1 MANTVREWRY
11 ESVNGS
17 KKDMSVANKSVSKW
31 YKVAGIGMVCGLAL
45 AGCDRSDKDDT
56 EVTDVTEQEAQVS
69 ENAAAT
75 AVSCDDPMVQDRLKS
90 ALKNTFNQQAQT
102 LATSYANDAE
112 IALNGGAVTTKA
124 NGIII
129 DVQNAAVL
137 QATNENGLTT
147 CQASVSMTLPSED
160 LYQASQVQAANN
172 QPSLQTRLANDNIRI
187 NNNMLIDDAFTYV
200 VGTQG
205 GQVRTRIA
213 GQPALLTVVSEVIAS
228 STLQSALEEQRA
240 KRAAQQAESRRESAK
255 STQSNNNASQPR
267 AVTPAAPVRPAQ
279 PAKPP
284 VVNQSN
290 QNSSQSTPKTPSS
303 NPSAAAPSTASPT
316 PAAPEAPKATPKDE
330 SIDMVII
337 EDKNATY

>member
-1 MANTVREWRY
+1 
-11 ESVNGS
+11 
-17 KKDMSVANKSVSKW
+17 MSVANKNVSKW

-45 AGCDRSDKDDT
+45 AGCDRSEKEDAET
-56 EVTDVTEQEAQVS
+56 VEVTEQEAQVS
-69 ENAAAT
+69 ENTAAT
-75 AVSCDDPMVQDRLKS
+75 VVSCDDPMVQDRLKS
-90 ALKNTFNQQAQT
+90 ALKNTLNQQAQT
-102 LATSYANDAE
+102 LAVSYANDAE
-112 IALNGGAVTTKA
+112 VGLSSGVVSTKA
-124 NGIII
+124 NGIMI

-172 QPSLQTRLANDNIRI
+172 QPSLQSRLANDNIRI

-213 GQPALLTVVSEVIAS
+213 GQPALLTVVSEVVAS
-228 STLQSALEEQRA
+228 SALQSAIEDQRA
-240 KRAAQQAESRRESAK
+240 QRAAQQPERRRETSQN
-255 STQSNNNASQPR
+255 TQSNNTSQPR
-267 AVTPAAPVRPAQ
+267 VITPAAPVRPVQ
-279 PAKPP
+279 PATPP
-284 VVNQSN
+284 TVNQNNQSSNSQSSN
-290 QNSSQSTPKTPSS
+290 QPAATPK
-303 NPSAAAPSTASPT
+303 PSTTA

-337 EDKNATY
+337 EDKDATY

>member
-1 MANTVREWRY
+1 
-11 ESVNGS
+11 
-17 KKDMSVANKSVSKW
+17 MSVANKSLSKW
-31 YKVAGIGMVCGLAL
+31 YKVAGIGIACSLAL
-45 AGCDRSDKDDT
+45 AGCDRSEKEDST
-56 EVTDVTEQEAQVS
+56 ETAEVTEQETEVS

-90 ALKNTFNQQAQT
+90 ALKNTLNQQAQT
-102 LATSYANDAE
+102 VAANYANDAE
-112 IALNGGAVTTKA
+112 IALGSGVVTTKT
-124 NGIII
+124 NGIVI
-129 DVQNAAVL
+129 DIQNAATL
-137 QATNENGLTT
+137 QAANANGLTT

-172 QPSLQTRLANDNIRI
+172 QPSLQSRLAQDNIRI

-213 GQPALLTVVSEVIAS
+213 GQPALLTVVSEVVAS
-228 STLQSALEEQRA
+228 SAYQSAMEEQRTQ
-240 KRAAQQAESRRESAK
+240 RAAQQAERPA
-255 STQSNNNASQPR
+255 QQNNNTTSQPR
-267 AVTPAAPVRPAQ
+267 AVTPAAPARPAQ

-290 QNSSQSTPKTPSS
+290 QGSSNQPAATTPST
-303 NPSAAAPSTASPT
+303 SA
-316 PAAPEAPKATPKDE
+316 PATPEAPKSTPKDE

-337 EDKNATY
+337 EDENATY